1 MAPSDRRR
9 NPDTFMWR
17 TNASFS
23 RGRMFSGC
31 SANAS
36 VGGWHRSSRTIPRAR
51 SCVVPSK
58 SALRL
63 RCSRRDADEG
73 RLVQKVVAG
82 QPSFPLLGWSTAPAS
97 GAPSPWTHQEAQHP
111 GPPTSRG
118 TAEACQPVT
127 PFTGRLRSVL
137 IPGILRA
144 AVPGPKDDFS
154 PLPRPQPPLSP
165 RSEYLD
171 TAGGTPPCPISSPGR
186 GFRWVSHGQIMLTIH
201 FRASTLGNA
210 RERVRNGCGQGVLRA
225 AAKCRGP
232 VRLRGNAV
240 DQPAVPRK
248 VTRESAGTAQ
258 SGPGDML
265 LWFGAMTNKAIPITP
280 EHAGI
285 RPRLS
290 VPI

>member
-1 MAPSDRRR
+1 MSSVPCLADREIQHNVPVGLPCRVTSKCPCDPPCPFARR
-9 NPDTFMWR
+9 
-17 TNASFS
+17 
-23 RGRMFSGC
+23 
-31 SANAS
+31 
-36 VGGWHRSSRTIPRAR
+36 
-51 SCVVPSK
+51 VVPSK

-63 RCSRRDADEG
+63 RCSRRDANEG

-210 RERVRNGCGQGVLRA
+210 RERVRNGCGQGVQRKA
-225 AAKCRGP
+225 SDRGLFSLTVWAFRP
-232 VRLRGNAV
+232 PRVSLGNRG
-240 DQPAVPRK
+240 
-248 VTRESAGTAQ
+248 TS
-258 SGPGDML
+258 
-265 LWFGAMTNKAIPITP
+265 
-280 EHAGI
+280 
-285 RPRLS
+285 
-290 VPI
+290 